1 MTNWAEKYRPRTLED
16 VVGNPTAVADL
27 RKWAQAWTR
36 GNPDKK
42 AVILQDN
49 AGVGKTT
56 AALALA
62 ADMGWTPVEMNA
74 SDSRNAAAIG
84 RVAGRGAVLE
94 TFSPTGDFLRTSEGG
109 RKLIILDEADHV
121 FGREDHGGIAAI
133 VQMIQTTQQ
142 PIVLIVNDYYGLTGR
157 SSSFKRLCKTIKFQ
171 SISAATVKSVIRN
184 VASKES
190 VEVSEDVLDFVAARS
205 EGDLRSALND
215 LEAIAV
221 GSTTLRGEE
230 TKALGARDRA
240 STIFVALQE
249 IFRSGDAR
257 RARDSVREL
266 DETPEDLARGYASL
280 ARADT
285 YLGRTRRR
293 QSYGMWSYA
302 SEMLSAGVAVARRGR
317 YAGGQLQFPG
327 YLTQMARSRGRRG
340 ARNGLAKK
348 LGAHLHTSA
357 SVILNDVLPTFKALF
372 NADAELRVQIVATLG
387 LEDGEVAYLLE
398 EKEDS
403 HAVKHLLESAAK
415 IRGVADAETSRGLQG
430 FDPGPDGDG

>member
-1 MTNWAEKYRPRTLED
+1 
-16 VVGNPTAVADL
+16 
-27 RKWAQAWTR
+27 

-42 AVILQDN
+42 AVILQGN

-266 DETPEDLARGYASL
+266 DETPEDLVLWVDHNLPLEYLASEDLARGYASL